1 VFENDLVELDTAG
14 NRSAISLT
22 PVIDLPAGHIAV
34 DSYEIPA
41 SLREQLLLCSP
52 ADVFPYATRVSRS
65 IDVDHTIPYLGLD
78 RGGPPGQTRIG
89 NLGPHVR
96 RNHRLRTMVAGR
108 FGNPNPHLAMAI
120 TPQPHLPRQR
130 LRHPSSRQHRLRRE
144 NLARRGEPNASDGE
158 LAQVCLAVLAVV
170 EFVDSL
176 CCGLPTCGP
185 ARLREGRSCSQPILR
200 PEISV
205 PNLGRL

>member
-1 VFENDLVELDTAG
+1 M
-14 NRSAISLT
+14 
-22 PVIDLPAGHIAV
+22 
-34 DSYEIPA
+34 
-41 SLREQLLLCSP
+41 CS
-52 ADVFPYATRVSRS
+52 
-65 IDVDHTIPYLGLD
+65 HT
-78 RGGPPGQTRIG
+78 PPGSVAASMLTIRFPIWVWIG
-89 NLGPHVR
+89 VARPAKPESATSDPTSGGITDSGP
-96 RNHRLRTMVAGR
+96 MVAGR